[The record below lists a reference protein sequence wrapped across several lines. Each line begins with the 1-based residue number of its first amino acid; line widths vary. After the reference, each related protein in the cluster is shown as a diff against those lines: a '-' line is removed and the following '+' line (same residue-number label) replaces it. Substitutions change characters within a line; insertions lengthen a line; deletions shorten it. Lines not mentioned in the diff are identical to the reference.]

1 MNRFLFLPIAVL
13 FFIGSAFRSATPS
26 STTYR
31 FDPAA
36 SRLTWTGH
44 AETGSYAPS
53 GGIRLRQ
60 GTLRYDGRRVS
71 HGRCEIDMRTL
82 DHENGTMQKHLR
94 GDDFFAVE
102 RFPTAVFELND
113 VVDGQATGRLLLR
126 GVTKPLRFPLTV
138 TAGPSGELHLKGV
151 ATIDRTQFD
160 VKFNSSS
167 FFTNL
172 GDQAIRNDFQLDFDA
187 VARPLAKAATTR

>member
-1 MNRFLFLPIAVL
+1 MKRFMSLLLLTIL
-13 FFIGSAFRSATPS
+13 FFSGGAFRFAPPP
-26 STTYR
+26 TYQ

-53 GGIRLRQ
+53 GSIRLRQ
-60 GTLRYDGRRVS
+60 GTLQYDGRRVS
-71 HGRCEIDMRTL
+71 RGRCEVDMQTL
-82 DHENGTMQKHLR
+82 SHENGTMQKHLR
-94 GDDFFAVE
+94 GDDFFAVR
-102 RFPTAVFELND
+102 RFPTAVFELD
-113 VVDGQATGRLLLR
+113 SVVNGQATGRLLLR